1 MEDIIKEQE
10 EPPWKGSVHC
20 PPTLF
25 QKIVNFF
32 LLFSRH
38 PCSPRVPMSVI
49 TIVHRA
55 FAAGLP
61 WKRRVS
67 TDKGKGKET
76 DIDVSSSGRD
86 PHEHIHFGT
95 HNADIPGLTLHSL
108 HRDVSLALHVAVKP
122 SLDHTT
128 RPEDSPDYP
137 DESGSFES
145 DSDAES
151 QVEHETRFPS
161 HSSASSARANL
172 ARVVSWASIVRS
184 RCRWTKEQESELLMA
199 GKQLARC
206 QKAWSSEQELWL
218 AYVRVFTPFF

>member
-1 MEDIIKEQE
+1 
-10 EPPWKGSVHC
+10 
-20 PPTLF
+20 
-25 QKIVNFF
+25 
-32 LLFSRH
+32 
-38 PCSPRVPMSVI
+38 MSVI

-55 FAAGLP
+55 FASGLP
-61 WKRRVS
+61 WKRRPS

-76 DIDVSSSGRD
+76 DTDVSSSGRD
-86 PHEHIHFGT
+86 SHEHIHFGT
-95 HNADIPGLTLHSL
+95 HDADISGMTLHPL
-108 HRDVSLALHVAVKP
+108 HCDVSPALHVAVKP
-122 SLDHTT
+122 SLDPTT

-137 DESGSFES
+137 DESGSFAT

-184 RCRWTKEQESELLMA
+184 RCRWTKEQEKELLMA
-199 GKQLARC
+199 EKQLARC

-218 AYVRVFTPFF
+218 AYVRVFTPFFSNNKVVSFLGV